1 MNKYL
6 RITAIILTILA
17 IIILLGVLALKRGI
31 HISELSLSNTHISN
45 AHLVWGEKLRLR
57 VEKITIQATEE
68 KSTEQPSGGP
78 EPVYVRDALHAV
90 KFIEQWFTSIDI
102 KQIVAGP
109 LNAHFHYREN
119 ESGKISITS
128 PKIELQSGIRTEGE
142 FLVIDI
148 EKISST
154 EYKSQA
160 NGILRIDT
168 RTRNLVGSFVAM
180 LADTLP
186 LKLEVKADTRQ
197 LSFSGQG
204 KKPVTD
210 IAPIVELFKLGPAV
224 SPWIIDYLSASQVS
238 LSKVSGTIPYNKP
251 ESILQTL
258 HAVAIVKDTEYTFA
272 QGLEPIKAPETM
284 VEFIQ
289 GVLKIKPQQATFY
302 AQDAGKSELDINFNT
317 SPFILTAYI
326 RTRAQASGGI
336 LTLLEHYGIPFPFE
350 QKEGVTETDLTLAI
364 NLSTIDIK
372 SNGSFTSDNSVFEY
386 DGHLLDVGHLDVSL
400 DNTDI
405 TLRQINVSKKGQF
418 SARIS
423 GELDAAKNTGDLI
436 ASIDAFSYKSA
447 DAELLLENPQNA
459 PLVINYQ
466 MRSDGDTIDVAA
478 SSWRAGGHLVTVDK
492 FTTPFLHHNWSGKLP
507 PTAVTI
513 SPWLK
518 TMVSGTFQNQ
528 LPYADLTI
536 SVLGLSHDDWQLNQ
550 PEVQIELVLDNV
562 LSVTTKKPVE
572 ISFGNTAI
580 NLMPV
585 HLTYGSEKMLVH
597 QGGIKIAGQSFPDLR
612 GQLDL
617 DKKTGKLIIERPS
630 IVDGNDNKLLTADS
644 PVTVDFSLQ
653 GNYTYAEIPLL
664 GIKFEQQQRGA
675 WSVALKDLAKLN
687 KYSPLMQH
695 YQLEK
700 GDLTLSS
707 TNGSLPWT
715 FNGKIRHPLALL
727 VEGDKPVHDYL
738 VKGNYDGKKTTVD
751 INQKI
756 QVSLA
761 EKISI
766 ESKQIGYNLPALMS
780 LFEQPANETG
790 SKQSQATTR
799 TKQRKTNTETGNSN
813 LSLSL
818 TAIDSFVY
826 IDESRRALADELKLT
841 LDKGTIKSN
850 LKFGPGSA
858 EMEIR
863 DNTISLVGRGFNPAF
878 VNKLITYSKYKE
890 GNLEFQVSG
899 DFDNLDAVILIKQ
912 ALIQDFG
919 VASNVLAF
927 INTVPALLTF
937 RLPGFSKDGLHAKEI
952 SAGINYQD
960 GLIKLSSAH
969 LDSKE
974 IDVRGEGSVN
984 LNDNTLDITL
994 NLITGTK
1001 KSLGHIPLLGYVLS
1015 GDKKKPSITL
1025 TVKGSLDDPEVNH
1038 TVFKEVSTYP
1048 FQLLKRTVN
1057 LPAHMVK
1064 KGRHQTGDE
1073 DSDYSSKDKQ

>member
-1 MNKYL
+1 
-6 RITAIILTILA
+6 
-17 IIILLGVLALKRGI
+17 
-31 HISELSLSNTHISN
+31 
-45 AHLVWGEKLRLR
+45 
-57 VEKITIQATEE
+57 
-68 KSTEQPSGGP
+68 
-78 EPVYVRDALHAV
+78 
-90 KFIEQWFTSIDI
+90 
-102 KQIVAGP
+102 
-109 LNAHFHYREN
+109 
-119 ESGKISITS
+119 
-128 PKIELQSGIRTEGE
+128 
-142 FLVIDI
+142 
-148 EKISST
+148 
-154 EYKSQA
+154 
-160 NGILRIDT
+160 
-168 RTRNLVGSFVAM
+168 
-180 LADTLP
+180 
-186 LKLEVKADTRQ
+186 
-197 LSFSGQG
+197 
-204 KKPVTD
+204 
-210 IAPIVELFKLGPAV
+210 
-224 SPWIIDYLSASQVS
+224 
-238 LSKVSGTIPYNKP
+238 
-251 ESILQTL
+251 
-258 HAVAIVKDTEYTFA
+258 
-272 QGLEPIKAPETM
+272 
-284 VEFIQ
+284 
-289 GVLKIKPQQATFY
+289 
-302 AQDAGKSELDINFNT
+302 
-317 SPFILTAYI
+317 
-326 RTRAQASGGI
+326 
-336 LTLLEHYGIPFPFE
+336 
-350 QKEGVTETDLTLAI
+350 
-364 NLSTIDIK
+364 
-372 SNGSFTSDNSVFEY
+372 
-386 DGHLLDVGHLDVSL
+386 
-400 DNTDI
+400 
-405 TLRQINVSKKGQF
+405 
-418 SARIS
+418 
-423 GELDAAKNTGDLI
+423 
-436 ASIDAFSYKSA
+436 
-447 DAELLLENPQNA
+447 
-459 PLVINYQ
+459 
-466 MRSDGDTIDVAA
+466 
-478 SSWRAGGHLVTVDK
+478 
-492 FTTPFLHHNWSGKLP
+492 
-507 PTAVTI
+507 
-513 SPWLK
+513 
-518 TMVSGTFQNQ
+518 
-528 LPYADLTI
+528 
-536 SVLGLSHDDWQLNQ
+536 
-550 PEVQIELVLDNV
+550 
-562 LSVTTKKPVE
+562 
-572 ISFGNTAI
+572 
-580 NLMPV
+580 
-585 HLTYGSEKMLVH
+585 
-597 QGGIKIAGQSFPDLR
+597 
-612 GQLDL
+612 
-617 DKKTGKLIIERPS
+617 
-630 IVDGNDNKLLTADS
+630 
-644 PVTVDFSLQ
+644 
-653 GNYTYAEIPLL
+653 
-664 GIKFEQQQRGA
+664 
-675 WSVALKDLAKLN
+675 
-687 KYSPLMQH
+687 MQH

-960 GLIKLSSAH
+960 GLIKLSSVH